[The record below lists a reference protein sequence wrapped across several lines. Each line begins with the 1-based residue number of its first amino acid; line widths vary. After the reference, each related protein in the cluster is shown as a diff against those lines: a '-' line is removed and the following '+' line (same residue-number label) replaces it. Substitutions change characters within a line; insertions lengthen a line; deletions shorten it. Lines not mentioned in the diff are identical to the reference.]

1 MYNINAEKISY
12 IFLGWIIF
20 IIIALS
26 ILLTHQKDDE
36 NLSFYKFGPSN
47 KLVIMGIMINTPLK
61 YIMVVIYSCV
71 NSAFRS
77 LSHNFLSSWIINN
90 IQDDKADK
98 RKLNK
103 RVAYQVSII
112 NIVYTWIDWLLY
124 MNILLSQ
131 IDMLIYEICSDVI
144 VSIICNRYY
153 LNRTDKNYNNNNNNN
168 NKNNN
173 DDNDDNYDDNDDNA
187 NAILLDI
194 Y

>member
-1 MYNINAEKISY
+1 MLKINTERISY

-20 IIIALS
+20 IVISLL
-26 ILLTHQKDDE
+26 ILLTNQKDDS
-36 NLSFYKFGPSN
+36 NLSFYRFGPSN
-47 KLVIMGIMINTPLK
+47 KLIIMGIMINTPIK
-61 YIMVVIYSCV
+61 YIMLIIFSCV
-71 NSAFRS
+71 NSGFRS
-77 LSHNFLSSWIINN
+77 LSHNFISSWIINN

-103 RVAYQVSII
+103 RVAYQISII

-131 IDMLIYEICSDVI
+131 IDMLIFEICSDII

-153 LNRTDKNYNNNNNNN
+153 LNKNDKND
-168 NKNNN
+168 KN
-173 DDNDDNYDDNDDNA
+173 DNSDKIDNSGDS
-187 NAILLDI
+187 ILLDI